1 MGESLP
7 GEVEGGV
14 SFLAL
19 EPSGALAVHR
29 PSLDTPIWCLLPT
42 PILFLPRF
50 KGLGVLVSVLLKDEG
65 LRVSS
70 HPFHLHPE
78 SFPGPLCPGL
88 LVSLPLSDNII
99 IS

>member
-1 MGESLP
+1 M
-7 GEVEGGV
+7 

-19 EPSGALAVHR
+19 EPSGALTAHR
-29 PSLDTPIWCLLPT
+29 PSLNTPIWCLLPT
-42 PILFLPRF
+42 PILFLTLF
-50 KGLGVLVSVLLKDEG
+50 KGLVVLVSVLPKDEG
-65 LRVSS
+65 LRVSAPPL
-70 HPFHLHPE
+70 HFHPE